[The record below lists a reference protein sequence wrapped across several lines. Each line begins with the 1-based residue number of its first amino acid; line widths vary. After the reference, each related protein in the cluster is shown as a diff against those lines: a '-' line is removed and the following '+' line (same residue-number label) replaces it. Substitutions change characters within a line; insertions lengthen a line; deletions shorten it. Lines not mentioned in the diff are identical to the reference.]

1 MTGEPETDLR
11 ALIMGHLGRMVN
23 CKHCK
28 SLKAPPPSGKNEKK
42 KEKIS
47 NGWVW
52 VGEKKKIVIVGS
64 IFTLKSDHYEM
75 TAFYRCWTISCGGT

>member
-42 KEKIS
+42 KEKYPTGGF
-47 NGWVW
+47 GW
-52 VGEKKKIVIVGS
+52 GKKIVIVGS